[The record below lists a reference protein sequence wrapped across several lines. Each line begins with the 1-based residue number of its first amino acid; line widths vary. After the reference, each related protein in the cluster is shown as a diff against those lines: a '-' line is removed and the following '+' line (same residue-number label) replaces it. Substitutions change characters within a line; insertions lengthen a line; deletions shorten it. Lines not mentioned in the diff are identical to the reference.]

1 LVSRTE
7 LAEIGVRLASNIKAW
22 RLERGMT
29 QKDIA
34 EHLGVSYV
42 MIYKF
47 EKGKVRIP
55 IQRMIQFSRALQLPI
70 AALLVGV
77 SRELDDAARLA
88 DPATVRLVR
97 AFDKVHDATT
107 RESIVEGVEL
117 IVARKGTDNAASR
130 RSRGGRTRRRS
141 NQRT

>member
-1 LVSRTE
+1 MKKLKPFDLARDLLDHELVDVDEVPCGRVDDIE
-7 LAEIGVRLASNIKAW
+7 LEHTSHGLA
-22 RLERGMT
+22 
-29 QKDIA
+29 
-34 EHLGVSYV
+34 
-42 MIYKF
+42 
-47 EKGKVRIP
+47 
-55 IQRMIQFSRALQLPI
+55 I